1 MTKNES
7 TELLQRL
14 DDLEEKIDRIN
25 TLIETYMEEQA
36 WFTSE
41 AAGAIITL
49 KCLYEKKS
57 RS

>member
-1 MTKNES
+1 MNE
-7 TELLQRL
+7 ELEKRL

-49 KCLYEKKS
+49 KCLYEKKR